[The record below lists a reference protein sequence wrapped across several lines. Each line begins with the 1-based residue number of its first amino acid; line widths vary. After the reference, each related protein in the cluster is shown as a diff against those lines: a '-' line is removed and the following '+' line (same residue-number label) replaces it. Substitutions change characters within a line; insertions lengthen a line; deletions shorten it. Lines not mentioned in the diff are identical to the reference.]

1 MPKSTLNKYH
11 LVLASAVFPKPEDQQ
26 RDITGADFIIRDAC
40 LILQDKAGE
49 GLVAYAPGTWTLCE
63 KDRKDE

>member
-11 LVLASAVFPKPEDQQ
+11 LVLVSPPAPTSE
-26 RDITGADFIIRDAC
+26 RDVTGADFIIRDGC

-63 KDRKDE
+63 KERKDE